1 MPKNQ
6 IPYFLK
12 DDVYTRTQ
20 FLNADTTSIKDI
32 CTAGENGSYVYMIN
46 ITSTDSVARTTT
58 LFLNDGTNDIPI
70 KFGVS
75 IGIQQGNIANL
86 PDPVRLVQSNS
97 GFILGR
103 ILDRDQNFY
112 IPLPAGWK
120 LRARMD
126 SSVTNGTA
134 ITFIVHRKD
143 F

>member
-1 MPKNQ
+1 MAKNKEAF
-6 IPYFLK
+6 FLAN
-12 DDVYTRTQ
+12 DVYTRTQ
-20 FLNADTTSIKDI
+20 FVNADGTTIKDI
-32 CTAGENGSYVYMIN
+32 CMAGADGSYVYVIN
-46 ITSTDSVARTTT
+46 ITSTDSVARTVT

-70 KFGVS
+70 KFAVAV
-75 IGIQQGNIANL
+75 GIQQGNIANL